1 MSILGIGLFQ
11 EKNYDPTPTSS
22 MPSEDVYSYLNSVKL
37 MSHFPIEHVKWC
49 ATIVQKY
56 ANGRDYSN
64 AHGNMVM
71 G

>member
-37 MSHFPIEHVKWC
+37 MSHFPIEHVK
-49 ATIVQKY
+49 
-56 ANGRDYSN
+56 
-64 AHGNMVM
+64 
-71 G
+71 